1 MQSSKVFITS
11 LFLSVLMI
19 FFSCNEDEIT
29 AEMIEEPSTPLSFP
43 DAIPATL
50 QKSGDA
56 NAGWDFLR
64 FGNYVGSGLP
74 LEVYTSFFPADTENL
89 LGRDGDN
96 ATLPPSFVAFSI
108 GDKRVVGG
116 TCFTCHGSKL
126 DGEYI
131 PGLGNSFS
139 DYTNDQSQTFGLLN
153 TLLINTYGAES
164 EEYQNAIGLIQSTQA
179 AGPFIITDFKGV
191 NPAFDLERA
200 AVAHRNLD
208 FTWSET
214 PLFTPP
220 SGSVGSDV
228 PAWWLLKK
236 KNALYYTGLGRGDFT
251 KLLMQTTV
259 VGIKDST
266 EARVINDSFND
277 VLAYLQSLE
286 APKYT
291 RSVNQELVT
300 KGLPIYKVNCERCH
314 GSYEAEDAFYPNRLI
329 ETNIVGTDP
338 VYADRF
344 LIDNELTDWFN
355 NGWFGTF
362 GTNASVEPSRA
373 YIAPPLDGV
382 WATAPYLHNGSVPN
396 LYTLL
401 NSTER
406 PVFWERNFNDST
418 YDHEKI
424 GWPYQ
429 ERTSANN
436 ISTYNTTL
444 SGYGNQGH
452 IYGDNLSEEDRIALM
467 EYLKTL

>member
-1 MQSSKVFITS
+1 MNQNKIIFLFII
-11 LFLSVLMI
+11 LGCFVLL
-19 FFSCNEDEIT
+19 SCNEDE
-29 AEMIEEPSTPLSFP
+29 AVEELVEIPSTPQSYL
-43 DAIPATL
+43 DAIPATS
-50 QKSGDA
+50 QKSGNAD
-56 NAGWDFLR
+56 AGWDFLR
-64 FGNYVGSGLP
+64 YGNYVGSGLP
-74 LEVYTSFFPADTENL
+74 SEIYTSFFPMDAENL

-96 ATLPPSFVAFSI
+96 ATLPPSFVAFNI

-139 DYTNDQSQTFGLLN
+139 DYTGDQSQAFGLLS
-153 TLLINTYGAES
+153 TLLISRYGVDS
-164 EEYQNAIGLIQSTQA
+164 EEYQNAKGLIQSTQA
-179 AGPFIITDFKGV
+179 AAPFIRTDFRGV

-208 FTWSET
+208 FTWSDT
-214 PLFTPP
+214 PLFSPP
-220 SGSVGSDV
+220 NGSIGSDV

-259 VGIKDST
+259 IGIKDSS
-266 EARVINDSFND
+266 EARIINEDFDD
-277 VLAYLQSLE
+277 VLAYLQALE

-291 RSVNQELVT
+291 RFVNQELVA
-300 KGLPIYKVNCERCH
+300 KGLPIFKANCERCH
-314 GSYEAEDAFYPNRLI
+314 GSYEEDAFYPNRLI
-329 ETNIVGTDP
+329 ETRTVGTDP
-338 VYADRF
+338 TYADRF
-344 LIDNELTDWFN
+344 LIDNELNDWFN
-355 NGWFGTF
+355 NGWFGMT
-362 GTNASVEPSRA
+362 GAAASVVPSRA

-401 NSTER
+401 NSLER
-406 PVFWERNFNDST
+406 PVFWERDFNDST
-418 YDHEKI
+418 YDHENI

-429 ERTSANN
+429 ERSSADN

-452 IYGDNLSEEDRIALM
+452 IYGDNLSEEERMALI

>member
-1 MQSSKVFITS
+1 MLKHKIFIASSFIS
-11 LFLSVLMI
+11 ILILLFA
-19 FFSCNEDEIT
+19 CGKEEIV
-29 AEMIEEPSTPLSFP
+29 EEIRPESTTPISYS
-43 DAIPATL
+43 DAIPPSP
-50 QKSGDA
+50 QKTGDA
-56 NAGWDFLR
+56 SAGWDFLR
-64 FGNYVGSGLP
+64 YGNYVGSGLP
-74 LEVYTSFFPADTENL
+74 LEIYTSFFSENTENL
-89 LGRDGDN
+89 LERDGDN
-96 ATLPPSFVAFSI
+96 ASLPPSFVAFNI

-139 DYTNDQSQTFGLLN
+139 DYTDDQSQTFGLLN
-153 TLLINTYGAES
+153 TFLLTRYGADS
-164 EEYQNAIGLIQSTQA
+164 EEYQNAKGLIQSTQVA
-179 AGPFIITDFKGV
+179 APYIQTDFRGV

-200 AVAHRNLD
+200 TVAHRNLD
-208 FTWSET
+208 FTWNET

-266 EARVINDSFND
+266 EARAINNEFDD

-291 RSVNQELVT
+291 KSINQEIVAQ
-300 KGLPIYKVNCERCH
+300 GLSVFKANCERCH
-314 GSYEAEDAFYPNRLI
+314 GNYEDGNAYYPNRLI
-329 ETNIVGTDP
+329 ATSTVGTDP

-344 LIDNELTDWFN
+344 LIDNELNDWFN

-362 GTNASVEPSRA
+362 GTKASVEPSRA

-401 NSTER
+401 NSSAR
-406 PVFWERNFNDST
+406 PLFWERDFNDSN
-418 YDHEKI
+418 YDHENI

-429 ERTSANN
+429 ERTSADN

-452 IYGDNLSEEDRIALM
+452 
-467 EYLKTL
+467 T

>member
-1 MQSSKVFITS
+1 MQSNKVFIIS
-11 LFLSVLMI
+11 LILSVLMI
-19 FFSCNEDEIT
+19 LFSCSKDEVA
-29 AEMIEEPSTPLSFP
+29 AEIIEESSTSMSFA
-43 DAIPATL
+43 DAIPATP
-50 QKSGDA
+50 QKTGDA

-64 FGNYVGSGLP
+64 YGNYVGSGLP
-74 LEVYTSFFPADTENL
+74 LEAYTSFFPENTENVL
-89 LGRDGDN
+89 ERDGDN

-108 GDKRVVGG
+108 GDKKVVGG
-116 TCFTCHGSKL
+116 TCFTCHGSRL

-153 TLLINTYGAES
+153 TLLISTYGVES
-164 EEYQNAIGLIQSTQA
+164 EEYQNAIG
-179 AGPFIITDFKGV
+179 F
-191 NPAFDLERA
+191 
-200 AVAHRNLD
+200 NLD

-236 KNALYYTGLGRGDFT
+236 KNALYYTAIGRGDFT

-259 VGIKDST
+259 IGIKDST
-266 EARVINDSFND
+266 EARIINNSFDD

-291 RSVNQELVT
+291 RSVDQELVA
-300 KGLPIYKVNCERCH
+300 KGLPIFKANCERCH
-314 GSYEAEDAFYPNRLI
+314 GSYEEEDAFYPNRLI
-329 ETNIVGTDP
+329 ETSTVGTDP

-344 LIDNELTDWFN
+344 LIDNELGDWFN

-362 GTNASVEPSRA
+362 GTKATIEPSRA

-401 NSTER
+401 NSAER
-406 PVFWERNFNDST
+406 PIFWERNFNDST
-418 YDHEKI
+418 YDHENI

-429 ERTSANN
+429 ERSSADN

-452 IYGDNLSEEDRIALM
+452 IYGDNLSEDDRIALM